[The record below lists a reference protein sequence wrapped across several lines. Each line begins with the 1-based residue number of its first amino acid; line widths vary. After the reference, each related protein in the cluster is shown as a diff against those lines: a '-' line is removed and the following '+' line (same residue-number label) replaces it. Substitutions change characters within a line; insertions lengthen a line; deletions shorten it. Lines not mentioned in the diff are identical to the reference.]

1 MLSFGFVG
9 LICGLVGFFTL
20 VRACTASSKTGNAFE
35 FDVLLAVLFGGM
47 PLSGGW
53 NVKFLSAIVGSVAM
67 ALLKSGMSL
76 VGIDGLTQQVVQ
88 GIILIVVVAI
98 SFDRRSVAVIK

>member
-1 MLSFGFVG
+1 MWPDW
-9 LICGLVGFFTL
+9 FFTL

-53 NVKFLSAIVGSVAM
+53 NVKFRAAIIGSVAM

-88 GIILIVVVAI
+88 GIILIIVVAI
-98 SFDRRSVAVIK
+98 SFDRRSAAVIK